1 MTVLKRRTRLVG
13 GRKTATV
20 GVRCTAAELEDLRSR
35 AGREGLSVPAYL
47 MAAATGRR
55 VISGRELER
64 PAPVGGAAVSSAE
77 ELRTVAGELMAV
89 RRIVSGVATNIN
101 QLAKVGNATGQV
113 PAETG
118 PALEAADRVLARVE
132 VVVQAIKAAVR

>member
-20 GVRCTAAELEDLRSR
+20 GVRCTAEELADLKSR

-55 VISGRELER
+55 VLPGRELER

-89 RRIVSGVATNIN
+89 RRVVVGIATNVN
-101 QLAKVGNATGQV
+101 QLAKVANATGAV

-118 PALEAADRVLARVE
+118 ASLDAAARALQRVDVVAA
-132 VVVQAIKAAVR
+132 AIRAALR